1 MIYDEATKKG
11 IAIIGVN
18 NPHKTEAQLCPA
30 VEEVGGGG
38 SPNLVPHSYNTG
50 HHLAE
55 IP

>member
-1 MIYDEATKKG
+1 MIYDVASKKG

-18 NPHKTEAQLCPA
+18 NPHRTEAQLCPA
-30 VEEVGGGG
+30 VEEVSV
-38 SPNLVPHSYNTG
+38 SPYLVPHSNNTG